1 MKKLTLAFL
10 LLMAAESIW
19 AASSG
24 TWEFQQDG
32 LKVVVLAKDADY
44 DDKRS
49 YQVVVADELRT
60 LARLEVNRDG
70 LVTDAWLTD
79 LDDDGMFEIVV
90 ATGQLAGAD
99 VGAVDVHEWRD
110 FRFASSKPAKL
121 TTTELV
127 GYHGNDQYTIA
138 GGRLQRSYP
147 MFSESNGVRVPTGTL
162 ARFEYHYAED
172 RWEARSP

>member
-1 MKKLTLAFL
+1 MKKLTLVFL
-10 LLMAAESIW
+10 LLMAAESTL
-19 AASSG
+19 AASLG
-24 TWEFQQDG
+24 IWEFQQDG
-32 LKVVVLAKDADY
+32 LMVAVLVKDTDY

-49 YQVVVADELRT
+49 YQVVVTDELHT

-99 VGAVDVHEWRD
+99 VSAVDVHEWRD
-110 FRFASSKPAKL
+110 FRFVSSKPAKL
-121 TTTELV
+121 TTTESV

-138 GGRLQRSYP
+138 GGRLLRSYP
-147 MFSESNGVRVPTGTL
+147 MFSESDGVQVPTGTL